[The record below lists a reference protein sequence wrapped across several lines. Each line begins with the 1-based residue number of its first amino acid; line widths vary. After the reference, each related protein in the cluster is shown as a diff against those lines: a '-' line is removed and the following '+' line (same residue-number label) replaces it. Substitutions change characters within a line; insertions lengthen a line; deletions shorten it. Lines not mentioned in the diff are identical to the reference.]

1 MKPSRPSAPHTRHQG
16 LQRETS
22 LRERH
27 GEEEERPKNTAT
39 SPARLP
45 HRAHCTAEPAAAHTP
60 LPPMLRAARAS
71 FPLSSGAGL
80 RPGHAPTAGP
90 HLAFSGDASGSE
102 WYGGGAVAG
111 ALLGG
116 YRKIV
121 KRERNSQ
128 FLPITTDGDKAKQIP
143 QKKEKCISRSLL
155 PLSNISLLNIC
166 GSKYQSLSF
175 VLCIYSQL
183 SALQILQELCV
194 CRKLYNYSVHRLDRH
209 YNFASSVI

>member
-1 MKPSRPSAPHTRHQG
+1 VVCVNCHWEKQGNIQQLYVGKLWCFRIKTVGNGKFSPSVVLSVKVWECRNKEGREFFVINWHSFLAGVWWQV
-16 LQRETS
+16 LQTNCRLHKTQIRS
-22 LRERH
+22 KSFGNVLNLC
-27 GEEEERPKNTAT
+27 NT
-39 SPARLP
+39 
-45 HRAHCTAEPAAAHTP
+45 
-60 LPPMLRAARAS
+60 
-71 FPLSSGAGL
+71 
-80 RPGHAPTAGP
+80 
-90 HLAFSGDASGSE
+90 GD
-102 WYGGGAVAG
+102 
-111 ALLGG
+111 
-116 YRKIV
+116 RKCNSKLINWV
-121 KRERNSQ
+121 YVFFFFQRNSQ